1 LLPKLDLKY
10 NQLGKN
16 YNVAATAVKTLFD
29 NNYRFGIQFSMPLR
43 LSQGRG
49 AYKLA
54 KLKVTETIWQQRQKE
69 IDISNKVNSY
79 YNEMVNYKNQVEV
92 LKRNYENYL
101 RLQKGEEMRFLNGE
115 SSLFLVNSRENK
127 SLETWIKLTEQ
138 TIKLNKTRWGLEW
151 MAGRLWRY

>member
-54 KLKVTETIWQQRQKE
+54 KLKVTETIWQQRQK
-69 IDISNKVNSY
+69 
-79 YNEMVNYKNQVEV
+79 
-92 LKRNYENYL
+92 
-101 RLQKGEEMRFLNGE
+101 
-115 SSLFLVNSRENK
+115 
-127 SLETWIKLTEQ
+127 KLTLA
-138 TIKLNKTRWGLEW
+138 IR
-151 MAGRLWRY
+151 